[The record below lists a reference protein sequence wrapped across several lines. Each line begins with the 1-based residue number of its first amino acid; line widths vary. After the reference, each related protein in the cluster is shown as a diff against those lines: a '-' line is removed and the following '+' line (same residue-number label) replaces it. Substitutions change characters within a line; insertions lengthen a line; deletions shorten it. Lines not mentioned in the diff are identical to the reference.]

1 MIENEENIESEY
13 PNTLT
18 RVGGMYKEWFLDYA
32 SYVILERAVPDLMDG
47 LKPVQRRILH
57 SMFDLEDGRYNKVA
71 NIVGH
76 TMQYHPHGDASISDA
91 MVQIG
96 QKELL
101 IDMQGNWG
109 NIYTGDKA
117 AASRYIEARLS
128 KFALEVV
135 FNPKTTNWQL
145 SYDGRKKEPIHL
157 PVKFPLLLAQGAE
170 GIAVGLSTKILPHNF
185 NELID
190 GSIKYLKGRSFKLYP
205 DFQTGGSIDIKNYN
219 DGNRGGRV
227 KVRAKVEKYEKNII
241 IIKEIPYGTTTASL
255 IESII
260 KASEKGKLKIKKI
273 EDNTSSEVEVLVYLP
288 SGSSI
293 QKSIDSLYAFTQCEV
308 SISPLCCIISDNKPH
323 FLGVREILKISADN
337 TKDLLKR
344 ELEIQL
350 AELENQWHTISL
362 ERIFIENRI
371 YRDIEEKTTWDDV
384 ISTIDNGLEPFK
396 NRLKRDI
403 TVDDIKKLTEIP
415 IRKISKFDLDKV
427 KEKLVNIEANI
438 EEVKNN
444 LEHIVEYTIQY
455 FTHLKKQYG
464 KDKKRKTIIEEFDDL
479 DKKKISIKNQKL
491 YVNRE
496 EGFVGTSMKKDELV
510 CECSDLDD
518 IIIFTE
524 EGIMKVI
531 KVDSKVFVGKNIKHI
546 SLFNADSKSKIYNLI
561 YRDGKN
567 GTSYMKR
574 FKVSGVIRD
583 KEYVLTQGKD
593 LSKILYFSVNS
604 VEEADLVTVYL
615 RKKPSLRKDKFEQD
629 FGDLITKGRDSKGN
643 IVTKDS
649 IRKVSYK
656 SRGSVS
662 KKDSEIDNIE
672 VKDEQQ
678 VSNDSEKNQTKLNF

>member
-1 MIENEENIESEY
+1 M
-13 PNTLT
+13 
-18 RVGGMYKEWFLDYA
+18 
-32 SYVILERAVPDLMDG
+32 
-47 LKPVQRRILH
+47 
-57 SMFDLEDGRYNKVA
+57 
-71 NIVGH
+71 
-76 TMQYHPHGDASISDA
+76 
-91 MVQIG
+91 
-96 QKELL
+96 
-101 IDMQGNWG
+101 
-109 NIYTGDKA
+109 
-117 AASRYIEARLS
+117 
-128 KFALEVV
+128 
-135 FNPKTTNWQL
+135 
-145 SYDGRKKEPIHL
+145 
-157 PVKFPLLLAQGAE
+157 
-170 GIAVGLSTKILPHNF
+170 
-185 NELID
+185 
-190 GSIKYLKGRSFKLYP
+190 
-205 DFQTGGSIDIKNYN
+205 
-219 DGNRGGRV
+219 
-227 KVRAKVEKYEKNII
+227 
-241 IIKEIPYGTTTASL
+241 
-255 IESII
+255 
-260 KASEKGKLKIKKI
+260 
-273 EDNTSSEVEVLVYLP
+273 
-288 SGSSI
+288 
-293 QKSIDSLYAFTQCEV
+293 
-308 SISPLCCIISDNKPH
+308 
-323 FLGVREILKISADN
+323 
-337 TKDLLKR
+337 
-344 ELEIQL
+344 
-350 AELENQWHTISL
+350 
-362 ERIFIENRI
+362 
-371 YRDIEEKTTWDDV
+371 
-384 ISTIDNGLEPFK
+384 
-396 NRLKRDI
+396 
-403 TVDDIKKLTEIP
+403 
-415 IRKISKFDLDKV
+415 
-427 KEKLVNIEANI
+427 
-438 EEVKNN
+438 KNN
-444 LEHIVEYTIQY
+444 LKHLVEYTIQY
-455 FTHLKKQYG
+455 FTHLKKHYG
-464 KDKKRKTIIEEFDDL
+464 KDKKRKTLIEEFDDL